1 MALTQGGVSFSI
13 THEEIKSNRHHSLVL
28 AFHHCMIFL
37 KNQGFSPISLVPLLL
52 LYIAINQ
59 EKHTFKKQQMKTKRN
74 IDLAHHFPNPTS
86 LYHSCQEI
94 KQQTNC
100 KLFPPLSYSCFFPSQ
115 FLRKKSKRKHTHIHF
130 WQNVQS
136 FLEASSYSS
145 CFKIFHV
152 HPWQNE

>member
-28 AFHHCMIFL
+28 AFHHCMIFF
-37 KNQGFSPISLVPLLL
+37 KNQDFSPISLVPLLL

-74 IDLAHHFPNPTS
+74 IDLAHHFPNPTF

-100 KLFPPLSYSCFFPSQ
+100 KLFPPLSYS
-115 FLRKKSKRKHTHIHF
+115 
-130 WQNVQS
+130 
-136 FLEASSYSS
+136 
-145 CFKIFHV
+145 
-152 HPWQNE
+152 